1 MVVLVV
7 VRQDDVIKASIE
19 MRVLTLFVVFKLRQF
34 SSDSYEK

>member
-19 MRVLTLFVVFKLRQF
+19 MRVLTLFVVCKLRQF